1 MPLILSIISIAVIT
15 GALYL
20 FNKTLPFKVCPICA
34 GVSVTWFLISIGIY
48 NGFLEA
54 ADWIMLLTMLM
65 GGTVVGIAYQAEKTF
80 RWAKENN
87 VLSKTLIILVG
98 FPLAYLAIENLALS
112 TIFTE
117 TVLMAILVYFF
128 FIKKREDSS
137 SHPKDGERISD
148 LEKQL
153 EECC

>member
-1 MPLILSIISIAVIT
+1 MPLLIVIVSIAALTLV
-15 GALYL
+15 LYL
-20 FNKTLPFKVCPICA
+20 FNKILPFRVCPICA
-34 GVSVTWFLISIGIY
+34 GVSLTWFLISIGIY
-48 NGFLEA
+48 KGILPA

-98 FPLAYLAIENLALS
+98 LPLAYLAIENLALG
-112 TIFTE
+112 TILIE
-117 TVLMAILVYFF
+117 AVLMIILIYFF
-128 FIKKREDSS
+128 FIKKRGSAP
-137 SHPKDGERISD
+137 SHLNNGKTISD

>member
-1 MPLILSIISIAVIT
+1 MPLILSIISIVVIT
-15 GALYL
+15 SALYL
-20 FNKTLPFKVCPICA
+20 FNKILPFKVCPICA
-34 GVSVTWFLISIGIY
+34 GVSLTWFLISIGIY
-48 NGFLEA
+48 NGILPA
-54 ADWIMLLTMLM
+54 ADWTMLLAMLM

-98 FPLAYLAIENLALS
+98 LPLAYLAIENLALG
-112 TIFTE
+112 TILIE
-117 TVLMAILVYFF
+117 AVLMIILIYFF
-128 FIKKREDSS
+128 FIKKRGSAP
-137 SHPKDGERISD
+137 SHLNNGKTISD

>member
-1 MPLILSIISIAVIT
+1 MI
-15 GALYL
+15 
-20 FNKTLPFKVCPICA
+20 NKTLPFKVCPICA
-34 GVSVTWFLISIGIY
+34 GVSFTWFLISIGIY

-54 ADWIMLLTMLM
+54 ADWTMLLAMLM

-80 RWAKENN
+80 RWAKENS

-98 FPLAYLAIENLALS
+98 LPLVYLAIENLALS

-117 TVLMAILVYFF
+117 AVLMAFLVYLF
-128 FIKKREDSS
+128 FIKKRVDNR
-137 SHPKDGERISD
+137 SHSNDGKTISD